1 MFKDADERPVQPLA
15 KAYPLAKTKAPMP
28 FQPSVSSS
36 APSYP
41 ILTKHAHLPPAAIAP
56 APSDHAVGDPPTPRM
71 RRPHPRTEIDPAQWN
86 AQVAMLW
93 AKFPEDDAPVL
104 RWLRERAHPYRDAF
118 FASDG
123 TMRAITREALRVHQ
137 LPFSTDPDQPKPPR
151 GIALHDTLHYQLSEA
166 LKARDYLRDPRTNAF
181 YPIASEKDW
190 RRISHSGSSLTL
202 DYHFICSRCY
212 MVRIVRRTDAPAV
225 DALPSDYAFQCEDVG
240 VECDV
245 PHLIPCEF
253 LPRTYRPLTP
263 PVATEV
269 PAGTSGGAPQP
280 TTSAQP
286 PPPRTTSQDSGSGTG
301 SLPLRRST
309 RLQQQGAAP

>member
-1 MFKDADERPVQPLA
+1 MTRLCLGSSARELTHIGMRSLPVMVLCAPSLERH
-15 KAYPLAKTKAPMP
+15 
-28 FQPSVSSS
+28 SVS
-36 APSYP
+36 Y
-41 ILTKHAHLPPAAIAP
+41 
-56 APSDHAVGDPPTPRM
+56 
-71 RRPHPRTEIDPAQWN
+71 
-86 AQVAMLW
+86 
-93 AKFPEDDAPVL
+93 
-104 RWLRERAHPYRDAF
+104 
-118 FASDG
+118 
-123 TMRAITREALRVHQ
+123 Q
-137 LPFSTDPDQPKPPR
+137 LPFSTDPNQPKPPR

-166 LKARDYLRDPRTNAF
+166 LKARDYLRDPRSNAF

-190 RRISHSGSSLTL
+190 RRISHPGSSLTL
-202 DYHFICSRCY
+202 DYHFICSRCH